1 MSAYEYKVVPAP
13 KKGVK
18 TKGARTQEARFAHA
32 LQVLM
37 NEQGADGW
45 EYQRTD
51 TLPCEER
58 QGFTGRTTTYQNM
71 LVFRRSLETPQ
82 ETQAPAT
89 PVVEAPKPLPAPVPN
104 EPVFRRA
111 ASDAE
116 DIAPVE
122 SDAADLSAEMEQEQL
137 QDRSTAQQ

>member
-32 LQVLM
+32 LQTLM
-37 NEQGADGW
+37 NEQGTDGW

-71 LVFRRSLETPQ
+71 LVFRRTLVSKA
-82 ETQAPAT
+82 ETQTVSP
-89 PVVEAPKPLPAPVPN
+89 PMVEAPKPVPAPIPN
-104 EPVFRRA
+104 EPVFKRA
-111 ASDAE
+111 VAEPEDAPQDIE
-116 DIAPVE
+116 D
-122 SDAADLSAEMEQEQL
+122 SFAEGGDEQQQERPL
-137 QDRSTAQQ
+137 AQQ

>member
-1 MSAYEYKVVPAP
+1 MSVYEYKVVPAP

-71 LVFRRSLETPQ
+71 LVFRRTLVSQE
-82 ETQAPAT
+82 ETQ
-89 PVVEAPKPLPAPVPN
+89 PVPPLVIEAPKPVPAPIPN

-111 ASDAE
+111 ASDTE
-116 DIAPVE
+116 DLPQDIE
-122 SDAADLSAEMEQEQL
+122 DTEDALPEVADDEQP
-137 QDRSTAQQ
+137 DRSWAQQ